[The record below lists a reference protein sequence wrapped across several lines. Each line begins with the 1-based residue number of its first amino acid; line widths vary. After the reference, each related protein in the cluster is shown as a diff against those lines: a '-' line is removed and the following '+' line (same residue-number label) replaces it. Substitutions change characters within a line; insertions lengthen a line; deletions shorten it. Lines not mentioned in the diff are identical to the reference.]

1 MRSSLTG
8 HYSPTLPE
16 ATEGHSAILPAET
29 VIVCWPEVGTCP
41 PFVSKGLVRVDVEA
55 LVRPVVEQA
64 GYELVELAHGVAGGR
79 RTMRVTVDRPEGL
92 DVDAIAA
99 LSEKI
104 ARRLDLEDFGE
115 GRYELEVSSPGIE
128 RPLRTP
134 THFARFVGT
143 QVKVKTTA
151 SIDGARVHQGLLV
164 ASDETGI
171 TVEVEGVT
179 RHVSYAD
186 IASARTVADWDAEL
200 KGTKV

>member
-1 MRSSLTG
+1 MD
-8 HYSPTLPE
+8 
-16 ATEGHSAILPAET
+16 A
-29 VIVCWPEVGTCP
+29 
-41 PFVSKGLVRVDVEA
+41 EA

-64 GYELVELAHGVAGGR
+64 GYELVELTYSGAGGR
-79 RTMRVTVDRPEGL
+79 RALRVTVDRADGL

-128 RPLRTP
+128 RPLRAP
-134 THFARFVGT
+134 AHFARFVGA
-143 QVKVKTTA
+143 QVKVKTTTP
-151 SIDGARVHQGLLV
+151 IDGARVHHGQLV

-171 TVEVEGVT
+171 TVEVEGLARRVA
-179 RHVSYAD
+179 YAD